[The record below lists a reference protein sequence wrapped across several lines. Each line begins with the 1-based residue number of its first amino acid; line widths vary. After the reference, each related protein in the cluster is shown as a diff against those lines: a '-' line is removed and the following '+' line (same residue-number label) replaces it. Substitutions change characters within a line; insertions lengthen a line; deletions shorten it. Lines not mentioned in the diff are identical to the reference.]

1 MGLSRRYESRFRFSA
16 AVYIPATG
24 VYLTAMSVGQ
34 TSVATA
40 TALTYPRTGIPLNGW
55 AFSATYAGFDLIAL
69 NRSMGANGLPS
80 NPTYP
85 STPTAPAWN
94 NTTWGRVPNYI
105 KVFNGV
111 FIGDITTGS
120 GYHEIDYVNGGVI
133 YRYRIGIGFWH
144 EVDVVNNCAATM
156 RIEYRGFDR
165 YAFPSSG
172 AAPILIMT
180 TWTSVVIG
188 SGARITCGAFEPLE
202 IRFSSNNMPSGV
214 DVGITLQ
221 DETTKYLFLD

>member
-24 VYLTAMSVGQ
+24 VYLSTMSVGQ

-40 TALTYPRTGIPLNGW
+40 TASTYPRTGIPVNGW

-120 GYHEIDYVNGGVI
+120 GYHEIDYVNGGVT
-133 YRYRIGIGFWH
+133 YRYRIGIGFYH
-144 EVDVVNNCAATM
+144 TVNLVNSCTSAIT
-156 RIEYRGFDR
+156 IEYRSFDR
-165 YAFPSSG
+165 YSYPTG
-172 AAPILIMT
+172 VAPIKMMT
-180 TWTSVVIG
+180 SWQTTAIPASGSVDI
-188 SGARITCGAFEPLE
+188 SGYEPLE